1 MKGRP
6 MSSDTPTYRQRT
18 RPIRREDAAD
28 TPAAPLPDEAVTEQ
42 HDHDHEQSATSNPD
56 ETPVNEG
63 APYKVGY
70 KKPPLHSRFQRG
82 VCANPKG
89 RPRGAKNMRARIM
102 ELANEKVLVR
112 ENGQEKRMSKIEIG
126 AKKAF
131 HKFAETGD
139 LKNLEFLFKLEAS
152 LNDAREGSG
161 SNSGSPVEKE
171 KPNKSMLQWFLDQS
185 LPKSGTDGEKA

>member
-1 MKGRP
+1 
-6 MSSDTPTYRQRT
+6 MSSDIPTYRQRT

-42 HDHDHEQSATSNPD
+42 QDHDHEQSATSNPD
-56 ETPVNEG
+56 ETPVDEG

-89 RPRGAKNMRARIM
+89 RPKGVKNVRTRVF
-102 ELANEKVLVR
+102 ELANEKVRVR
-112 ENGQEKRMSKIEIG
+112 QNGKTQDLSKLDIG
-126 AKKAF
+126 ITKAMNR
-131 HKFAETGD
+131 FAETGD
-139 LKNLEFLFKLEAS
+139 FKILDYLEGLDRFM
-152 LNDAREGSG
+152 NDARDGSG
-161 SNSGSPVEKE
+161 SSAGSSVEQE
-171 KPNKSMLQWFLDQS
+171 KPNKSMLQWFLDQH